1 MHKNHTCIVFYVVG
15 KMYIYVFT
23 FRVQILSIYCKIRQ
37 FSWTKVSSYCMIHTG
52 SILVSKHMCTIVV
65 LKFYIQ
71 NSKCFIWC
79 FNYVSFQSQFVH
91 NLRVYEM
98 KGAWTKHNRNV
109 LIGLYDSYQKAQSL
123 RRNLAADALKAFKV
137 EGGATTVS
145 LELFIKSLLKFCS
158 WSDSWI
164 NLIFCKLLCIA

>member
-1 MHKNHTCIVFYVVG
+1 
-15 KMYIYVFT
+15 
-23 FRVQILSIYCKIRQ
+23 
-37 FSWTKVSSYCMIHTG
+37 MIHTS

-145 LELFIKSLLKFCS
+145 LELFIKSLLNFCS

-164 NLIFCKLLCIA
+164 NLNFCKLLCVA

>member
-1 MHKNHTCIVFYVVG
+1 MFYG
-15 KMYIYVFT
+15 
-23 FRVQILSIYCKIRQ
+23 
-37 FSWTKVSSYCMIHTG
+37 
-52 SILVSKHMCTIVV
+52 
-65 LKFYIQ
+65 
-71 NSKCFIWC
+71 IWC

-145 LELFIKSLLKFCS
+145 LELFIKSPLK
-158 WSDSWI
+158 
-164 NLIFCKLLCIA
+164 IFHEVIHEKI